1 MIISTG
7 VTMKKLL
14 ALFMVVALS
23 FAGISIPNYTI
34 SKSSFQPN
42 EQGVLTVTVT
52 NPTGDARVSALTLS
66 VTNPYEVIVTGT
78 STLSD
83 ISSGGTGIVTL
94 PIKIRPDANA
104 GIYLVTLTF
113 TGVSNEDGTTSN
125 TVINSV
131 SIPVTVLNQ
140 PILSFESDTTTL
152 SGIDTIHL
160 QVNNNGGAAKNVRIS
175 TTGSISLYGA
185 NEVFVGALDGSK
197 NILLQLDSRDASNGP
212 EDLTLVVNYEDE
224 LGTEHS
230 DEYTL
235 RMTVKKEKVDLVF
248 LQNSDLITRKEGPVK
263 LAIKNNGNVTLK
275 DVRLSFSNSSLKFKD
290 QNVLLFGDISPGATV
305 ELNPTLFVDLSPGL
319 NLIEG
324 TLSWLDQD
332 VTKENSIEFP
342 LTVSSDADVG
352 VYLEAKP
359 TPLIAGQDHTLSVLV
374 SNLGSFPIDNV
385 DVKFSSDTLKSL
397 DISDTQYIGNL
408 NNDDFS
414 TVQFK
419 IRADNVPEGSY
430 PIDIEVSYRDRSGE
444 WKQKTITQNVNI
456 YLAPAKNGGE
466 FFLLSGLVIV
476 VIALWFFFIRK
487 KPAKLG

>member
-1 MIISTG
+1 
-7 VTMKKLL
+7 MKKLI
-14 ALFMVVALS
+14 ALFMVLVALS
-23 FAGISIPNYTI
+23 FAGISIPNYTV

-52 NPTGDARVSALTLS
+52 NPTGDARVTALTMS
-66 VTNPYEVIVTGT
+66 ITNPYEITVTGT
-78 STLSD
+78 SKLSD
-83 ISSGGTGIVTL
+83 ITTGGTAIVTI
-94 PIKIRPDANA
+94 PIKIRSDATA
-104 GIYLVTLTF
+104 GVYLVTVGF
-113 TGVSNEDGTTSN
+113 TGIANEDGVTSN
-125 TVINSV
+125 SVTNSV
-131 SIPVTVLNQ
+131 SIPVTILNQ
-140 PILSFESDTTTL
+140 PILSFASDTTTL
-152 SGIDTIHL
+152 SGIDTVNL

-175 TTGSISLYGA
+175 TNGSISLYGS
-185 NEVFVGALDGSK
+185 NEVFVGTLDGSK
-197 NILLQLDSRDASNGP
+197 NVELRLDSRDASDGP

-235 RMTVKKEKVDLVF
+235 RMTVKKEKVDLIF

-275 DVRLSFSNSSLKFKD
+275 DVRLSFTNSSLKFKD
-290 QNVLLFGDISPGATV
+290 QNELSFGDIAPGATI

-319 NLIEG
+319 NLIKG

-332 VTKENSIEFP
+332 ITKEETIEFP
-342 LTVSSDADVG
+342 LTISSDADVG

-359 TPLIAGQDHTLSVLV
+359 SPLIAGQDHTLSVLV
-374 SNLGSFPIDNV
+374 SNLGSYPIDNV

-419 IRADNVPEGSY
+419 IRVNNVPEGSY
-430 PIDIEVSYRDRSGE
+430 PINIEVSYRDRSGE

-456 YLAPAKNGGE
+456 YAAPAKNGSE
-466 FFLLSGLVIV
+466 FFLLGGLVIV
-476 VIALWFFFIRK
+476 AIAIWFFFIRK